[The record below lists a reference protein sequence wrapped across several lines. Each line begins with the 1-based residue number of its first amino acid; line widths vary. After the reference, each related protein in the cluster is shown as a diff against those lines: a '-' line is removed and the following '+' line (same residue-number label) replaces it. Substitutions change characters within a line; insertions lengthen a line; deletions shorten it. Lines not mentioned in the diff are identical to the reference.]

1 MSIAAVFALIMAIA
15 KDIPIVQSW
24 IQQLVTLYT
33 VAQISNMSQENID
46 ALKKAIEQQDQRD
59 AETALGGSTISGQLS
74 GTPGSTVVDTLPGV
88 P

>member
-1 MSIAAVFALIMAIA
+1 MAIA